1 MKNDHDHYKYI
12 NTPEFNKLTAEN
24 VSATLAQAN
33 VASKNYIADLV
44 KRTDFHDKLK
54 NLKKRVISNKSR
66 HSLVEHELQ
75 KLQIFDSSY
84 FIGQRYFF
92 NDGAQLHLIFQTLFY
107 TLKRLGDTENGNL
120 KVCWPKNLIL
130 LFKLWII

>member
-1 MKNDHDHYKYI
+1 MNYKSYKYLI
-12 NTPEFNKLTAEN
+12 QVIL
-24 VSATLAQAN
+24 
-33 VASKNYIADLV
+33 LV
-44 KRTDFHDKLK
+44 KDT
-54 NLKKRVISNKSR
+54 
-66 HSLVEHELQ
+66 
-75 KLQIFDSSY
+75 
-84 FIGQRYFF
+84 FF